1 METNEPR
8 KSSTK
13 KNRVKIHGS
22 RALVTGASGGLG
34 QAIARKLAARG
45 ASVVITG
52 RQKEVLNELAATIN
66 ARVIVADLS
75 KNDGIARLVE
85 EAGPIDI
92 LVANAGIPASGSLID
107 TTADQVERAI
117 DVNLRSPMQLA
128 RVFARQM
135 ADRHAGQI
143 VFISSISGKVSM
155 PSTAVYSATK
165 FALRGLAIGLRAD
178 IASRGVG
185 VSIVCPGFIREAG
198 MFAKSGV
205 KVPLGTGTR
214 TPQDVAEGVARCIDR
229 DLAEIDVAAP
239 LQRLGGLLALIAPS
253 TISKFGRLP
262 MAARFAGELTD
273 VQSGMW

>member
-66 ARVIVADLS
+66 ARVVVADLS